1 MMNVI
6 ETGRLI
12 LRPLE
17 ESDAEE
23 LFVIYSVP
31 ENVRFLGKG
40 SSSVD
45 ELRGYISRHIKD
57 HLGTGVGL
65 SAAFLKETGEM
76 IGRAGLFFSNIDG
89 VDEVELAYLI
99 DRIHWGKGY
108 ATEMSKAILDY
119 GFGELGLERIIAI
132 IHPLNSRSIGVA
144 DKCGFTYERALSNY
158 KNFGN
163 VGLYARE
170 IPACPEISN

>member
-1 MMNVI
+1 MMKVI
-6 ETGRLI
+6 ETERLM

-17 ESDAEE
+17 ESDADE
-23 LFVIYSVP
+23 LFAIYSVP
-31 ENVRFLGKG
+31 ENVRFMGKG

-45 ELRGYISRHIKD
+45 ELRGYISRHIQD
-57 HLGTGVGL
+57 HPGTGPGL

-76 IGRAGLFFSNIDG
+76 IGRSGLFFSNIDG

-108 ATEMSKAILDY
+108 STEASQAILDY

-132 IHPLNSRSIGVA
+132 IDPLNSGSIRVA

-158 KNFGN
+158 KDFGN
-163 VGLYARE
+163 VGLYAK
-170 IPACPEISN
+170 CS